1 MKENVLKGTEFFSVV
16 CRSSKNGDV
25 LSKILMGTTF
35 LSQANGNAENPDFCG
50 KSQRTCEMSVLYFL
64 EYS

>member
-1 MKENVLKGTEFFSVV
+1 MV
-16 CRSSKNGDV
+16 CRSSENGDV

-50 KSQRTCEMSVLYFL
+50 KSQRTCEMCQCFISLNIHSIQGFEV
-64 EYS
+64 